1 MKVKKWNGKVKYIKS
16 KHKEKRKNII
26 KENEYKQ
33 LGYEQDKQTQ
43 RKVPKS
49 RKEVNVNRENL
60 EFQNRKNVMKWWIMK
75 K

>member
-33 LGYEQDKQTQ
+33 LGYEQDKQH
-43 RKVPKS
+43 REKSPKV
-49 RKEVNVNRENL
+49 E
-60 EFQNRKNVMKWWIMK
+60 K

>member
-43 RKVPKS
+43 RKVPQS

-60 EFQNRKNVMKWWIMK
+60 EFQNRMNVMKW
-75 K
+75 